1 MARQILSI
9 LAAISISIPAVSATP
24 TIKPRET
31 MLSITSRSDN
41 SPLQIYLS
49 SLGIRMRGKLGSSL
63 WKSSDPRKATLMNP
77 ENKTYLE
84 FPVEEYIHD
93 LRDEDFPGIA
103 VKRFKSATAKLPAGF
118 NGKEY
123 TVFYEQGGNQKGD
136 QIFARVIGLSNSGVP
151 EATHRMWCNYTGIR
165 GADFG
170 LPVSIYR
177 VRGRHGGGHRRRRQ
191 SFDPNHSERPSL
203 RKPGGE
209 TLRSILVP
217 SELARKPLDPTLF
230 TLPKGYVRARDK
242 AAFYLSQDGQMKES
256 DLEDFFRVPL
266 Q

>member
-1 MARQILSI
+1 MTRAILSI
-9 LAAISISIPAVSATP
+9 LAVLSVGIAVSAAP
-24 TIKPRET
+24 AVQSKET

-41 SPLQIYLS
+41 GPLQIYLS
-49 SLGIRMRGKLGSSL
+49 SLGIRMRGKLGSSI
-63 WKSSDPRKATLMNP
+63 WKASDPRKATLINP

-84 FPVEEYIHD
+84 LPVEEYIHE

-103 VKRFKSATAKLPAGF
+103 VKRFESARARLPAGF

-123 TVFYEQGGNQKGD
+123 TVFYQQSRD
-136 QIFARVIGLSNSGVP
+136 QIFARVIGLSNSGIP
-151 EATHRMWCNYTGIR
+151 EATHRMWCQYTGIR

-170 LPVSIYR
+170 LPVSIHR
-177 VRGRHGGGHRRRRQ
+177 IRGRHGSGRRRR
-191 SFDPNHSERPSL
+191 SFGPDHSERSSF

-217 SELARKPLDPTLF
+217 SELARKPLDPALF
-230 TLPKGYVRARDK
+230 TVPKGYVRARDK
-242 AAFYLSQDGQMKES
+242 AAFYLSQDGQMKQS